1 MKKAKVLTA
10 LDVGRLKAPGMH
22 AVGGV
27 TGLYLK
33 VVPSGARS
41 WILRQKVGF
50 KRRDMGLGGFPEVTL
65 SDALEAAR
73 KARQLV
79 REGVDPILS
88 RQQAHS
94 ALLAQQAAAVTFEK
108 AAKDFMEARCEG
120 WRNAKHRAQW
130 GSTLQT
136 YAYPFIGD
144 LLVSD
149 ITLPQVLAV
158 LRPIWKSRT
167 ETASRVRGRIE
178 QVLDWCTVQGFR
190 KGDNPARWRGHLD
203 KVLAKPSK
211 LAGTQHHKAL
221 PFGDM
226 PAFMPLLRLQQ
237 GTGARALEFAILTA
251 ARSGEVRGA
260 QWSEIDFK
268 AAMWTVPEG
277 RMKAGKEHRAPLS
290 SAAVALLQALP
301 RGGSFVFPALRG
313 DKPLSDMTLSAVL
326 RRMEVK
332 AVPHGFRST
341 FRDWVA
347 ECTNYP
353 SDLAEMALAHTI
365 SDKVEAAYRRGDML
379 DRRREMMQAW
389 SDFAG
394 GKKNVLPMR
403 RWAA

>member
-41 WILRQKVGF
+41 WILRQKVGS
-50 KRRDMGLGGFPEVTL
+50 KRRDMGLGGFPEATL

-73 KARQLV
+73 KARQQV

-108 AAKDFMEARCEG
+108 AAKDFMEARGEG
-120 WRNAKHRAQW
+120 WSNAKHRAQW

-136 YAYPFIGD
+136 YVYPFIGD

-211 LAGTQHHKAL
+211 IAETQHHKAL
-221 PFGDM
+221 PIGDM
-226 PAFMPLLRLQQ
+226 PAFMARLRLQQ

-260 QWSEIDFK
+260 QWKEIDLK

-277 RMKAGKEHRAPLS
+277 RKKSGKEHRAPLS

-301 RGGSFVFPALRG
+301 RSGSFVFPALRG

-326 RRMEVK
+326 RRMEVE

-347 ECTNYP
+347 ERTNYP

-365 SDKVEAAYRRGDML
+365 GDKVEAAYRRGDML

-394 GKKNVLPMR
+394 GKKNVLPLR
-403 RWAA
+403 RSA